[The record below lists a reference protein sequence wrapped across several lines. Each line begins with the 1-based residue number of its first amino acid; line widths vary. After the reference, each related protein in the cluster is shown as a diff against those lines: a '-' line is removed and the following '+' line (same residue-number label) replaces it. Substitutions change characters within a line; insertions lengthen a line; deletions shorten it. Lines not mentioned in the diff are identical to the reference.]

1 TLENLR
7 NVKAVY
13 SNSYANVAS
22 LQVEYEYGI
31 DMDEATRELR
41 SALDNVNLPDDAEEP
56 TVSTVSMDMMP
67 VVALSVSS
75 TTEDIVDLT
84 TTVEEMLLPKINK
97 LDGVANVMTDG
108 QHIEEVEL
116 VFDEEKLAEFE
127 LIEDDVKDIIQASN
141 LSLPLGLYE
150 FEEEEQAI
158 AADGKF
164 TTVDELKEMLIPVE
178 PSATQPS
185 PFIALEELAD
195 IELIGKVESV
205 SRTNGEEAISIQ
217 IVKGQ
222 EANTVDVVNNVK
234 DLIEEE
240 QERIDGLVIDVS
252 LDQAEPIE
260 YSVSTMVEKA
270 IFGGIIAIFIILLF
284 LRDIRSTII
293 SIISIPVSIL
303 SALLLLHWLDI
314 TLNIMTLGAITVAI
328 GRVIDDSIVVV
339 ENIYRRIHL
348 KEEKLSGRKL
358 IQEATLEMF

>member
-1 TLENLR
+1 VALKGFINFVTRNKLAVWLLTIIIVFTGIFSGTRMKTEMIPDVSIPFVMVSSTYPGATPEQVMEDVSLPLERTLENLR

-13 SNSYANVAS
+13 SNSYENVAS

-127 LIEDDVKDIIQASN
+127 LIEDDVKDIIRASN
-141 LSLPLGLYE
+141 LSVPLGLYE

-158 AADGKF
+158 AVDGKF

-205 SRTNGEEAISIQ
+205 SRT
-217 IVKGQ
+217 
-222 EANTVDVVNNVK
+222 
-234 DLIEEE
+234 
-240 QERIDGLVIDVS
+240 
-252 LDQAEPIE
+252 
-260 YSVSTMVEKA
+260 
-270 IFGGIIAIFIILLF
+270 
-284 LRDIRSTII
+284 
-293 SIISIPVSIL
+293 
-303 SALLLLHWLDI
+303 
-314 TLNIMTLGAITVAI
+314 
-328 GRVIDDSIVVV
+328 
-339 ENIYRRIHL
+339 
-348 KEEKLSGRKL
+348 
-358 IQEATLEMF
+358 